1 MYTHSVSVLSH
12 IGREGEGGRGGGH
25 QVTITK
31 HLGKMD
37 VEIFTFD

>member
-12 IGREGEGGRGGGH
+12 IGREGERGGGGH

>member
-12 IGREGEGGRGGGH
+12 IGREGEGGGGH